1 MTGNDSTGE
10 DALNSLDID
19 KQVRIDRA
27 NMLFARTDGAI
38 FSLLCAAA
46 VYVYLQMGQHDWRWL
61 ITWYGLLCVTLLGRT
76 RLSSAYSSGQSLDDA
91 LPHWLKQY
99 RLGVLSS
106 GIMLGSISFIFP
118 DGESGLY
125 QMLTFIIL
133 VGITVGALV
142 VLPDFKSLAIYV
154 LTLMGPLVIVYATKG
169 SELYFGM
176 SIMIFLLMLVFM
188 KFSKLYN
195 DNLTDSLRL
204 RYENKALLNNLVKE
218 RNTLDNRLG
227 RILNESSNEVFVVN
241 ADSLRCL
248 QVNAGAVKNLGYT
261 QEEFCKITL
270 LNILDD
276 LDKEAFKDLVRPME
290 AGEQDVVLYRG
301 RQLRKNGSSY
311 PVEIRLQLS
320 TQETPPILVVTA
332 LDITE
337 REEYERK
344 LTDQANFDQ
353 LTKLPNRHFMLSH
366 IDRGLSRA
374 RRDENSLALLYMDL
388 DNFKNIN
395 DSLGHSAG
403 DELLKQAAGR
413 IHSVLR
419 ERDTPARLGGDEF
432 LIMLEELGNPEDAEV
447 VADKLVEVF
456 KKPFIL
462 NSRQVYSTTS
472 VGISIYP
479 DDGDTV
485 EALMQNADT
494 AMYQAKSSGRSHYQ
508 FFSEEMRREAE
519 ERLLIANHLRSALDN
534 HELSLVYQ
542 PIMDIVSGRV
552 VGAESLVRWHHPEL
566 GQVSPDQFIP
576 IAESLGLIEDIGRFV
591 LNTSCQDAAKWS
603 ALGDDSVYISVN
615 ISSQQFRNGDLLSC
629 VDGALHQS
637 CLSPENLVLE
647 ITEGLLLQGSH
658 NPLDIINGLRERK
671 IRLALDDFGTGYSS
685 LSFLKRF
692 PLQMLKIDHSFI
704 KDLGL
709 ESNDETLVEAII
721 SMAKSLGLDVI
732 AEGAES
738 KKQLEFLHQHGVK
751 LVQGYYYSPPLVAEA
766 FNHLLRREAE
776 KTTAYLLD
784 TQQAV

>member
-1 MTGNDSTGE
+1 MAGSNNAGVDTPNT
-10 DALNSLDID
+10 LDID
-19 KQVRIDRA
+19 RQVRIDRA

-38 FSLLCAAA
+38 ISLLCASA

-61 ITWYGLLCVTLLGRT
+61 VTWYGLLCVTLLGRT
-76 RLSSAYSSGQSLDDA
+76 RLSSAYSSGHSFDDSL
-91 LPHWLKQY
+91 PQWLKQY

-106 GIMLGSISFIFP
+106 GIMLGGITFLFP
-118 DGESGLY
+118 NGESSIY

-154 LTLMGPLVIVYATKG
+154 LTLMGPLVVVYATKG
-169 SELYFGM
+169 TELYFGM
-176 SIMIFLLMLVFM
+176 SMLILILMLIFM
-188 KFSKLYN
+188 KFGKLHN
-195 DNLTDSLRL
+195 DILTDSLKL
-204 RYENKALLNNLVKE
+204 RYENQALLNDIVKE
-218 RNTLDNRLG
+218 KNTLDNRLG

-241 ADSLRCL
+241 ADSLLCL

-261 QEEFCKITL
+261 QEELRQTRL
-270 LNILDD
+270 LNIFDD
-276 LDKEAFKDLVRPME
+276 LDQEGFNSLIHPME
-290 AGEQDVVLYRG
+290 TGEQDVVLHRG
-301 RQLRKNGSSY
+301 RNLRKNGSSY
-311 PVEIRLQLS
+311 PVEVRLQLS

-337 REEYERK
+337 REVYEQK
-344 LTDQANFDQ
+344 LTNQANFDQ

-366 IDRGLSRA
+366 VDRGLSRA
-374 RRDENSLALLYMDL
+374 RRAENSLALLYMDL

-403 DELLKQAAGR
+403 DELLKQAAER
-413 IHSVLR
+413 IRSVLR
-419 ERDTPARLGGDEF
+419 EQDTPARLGGDEF

-447 VADKLVEVF
+447 VADKLVKMF

-462 NSRQVYSTTS
+462 DSRQVYSTTS
-472 VGISIYP
+472 IGISIYP

-485 EALMQNADT
+485 EMLMQNADT

-508 FFSEEMRREAE
+508 FFSQEMRREAE
-519 ERLLIANHLRSALDN
+519 ERLQIANHLRHALDN

-552 VGAESLVRWHHPEL
+552 VGAESLVRWHNPEL
-566 GQVSPDQFIP
+566 GQVPPDQFVP

-591 LNTSCQDAAKWS
+591 LNTACKDAVEWGAIGW
-603 ALGDDSVYISVN
+603 GSVYVSVN
-615 ISSQQFRNGDLLSC
+615 LSSQQFRNGDLLSS
-629 VDGALHQS
+629 VDSALCES
-637 CLSPENLVLE
+637 GLSSENLVLE

-658 NPLDIINGLRERK
+658 NPLEIINGLRERN

-704 KDLGL
+704 NDLK
-709 ESNDETLVEAII
+709 EDSNDETLVEAII
-721 SMAKSLGLDVI
+721 AMANSFSLDVI

-738 KKQLEFLHQHGVK
+738 QKQLDFLQQRGVR
-751 LVQGYYYSPPLVAEA
+751 LVQGYYFSPPLFAPA
-766 FNHLLRREAE
+766 FNELLRQEIQRPM
-776 KTTAYLLD
+776 
-784 TQQAV
+784 VSVV

>member
-1 MTGNDSTGE
+1 MAGSDNAGVDTPKT
-10 DALNSLDID
+10 LNID
-19 KQVRIDRA
+19 RQVRMDRA

-38 FSLLCAAA
+38 ISLLCASA

-61 ITWYGLLCVTLLGRT
+61 VAWYGLLCVTLLGRT
-76 RLSSAYSSGQSLDDA
+76 RLSSAYKSGHSFDDSL
-91 LPHWLKQY
+91 PQWLKQY

-106 GIMLGSISFIFP
+106 GIMLGGITFLFP
-118 DGESGLY
+118 NGESSIY

-133 VGITVGALV
+133 VSITVGALV

-154 LTLMGPLVIVYATKG
+154 LTLMGPLVVVYATKG

-176 SIMIFLLMLVFM
+176 SMLILILMLIFM
-188 KFSKLYN
+188 KFGKLYN
-195 DNLTDSLRL
+195 DTLTDSLRL
-204 RYENKALLNNLVKE
+204 RYENQALLNDIVKE
-218 RNTLDNRLG
+218 KNTLDNRLG

-241 ADSLRCL
+241 ADSLLCL

-261 QEEFCKITL
+261 QEELRQTRL
-270 LNILDD
+270 LNIFDD
-276 LDKEAFKDLVRPME
+276 LDQEGFNSLIHPME
-290 AGEQDVVLYRG
+290 TGEQDVVLHRG
-301 RQLRKNGSSY
+301 RNLRKNGSSY
-311 PVEIRLQLS
+311 PVEVRFQLS

-337 REEYERK
+337 REVYEQK

-366 IDRGLSRA
+366 VDRGLSRA
-374 RRDENSLALLYMDL
+374 RRADNSLALLYMDL

-403 DELLKQAAGR
+403 DELLKQAAER
-413 IHSVLR
+413 IRSVLR
-419 ERDTPARLGGDEF
+419 EQDTPARLGGDEF

-447 VADKLVEVF
+447 VADKLVKMF

-462 NSRQVYSTTS
+462 DSRQVYSTTS
-472 VGISIYP
+472 IGISIYP

-485 EALMQNADT
+485 EMLMQNADT

-508 FFSEEMRREAE
+508 FFSQEMRREAE
-519 ERLLIANHLRSALDN
+519 ERLQIANHLRHALDK

-552 VGAESLVRWHHPEL
+552 VGAESLVRWHNPEL
-566 GQVSPDQFIP
+566 GQVPPDQFVP

-591 LNTSCQDAAKWS
+591 LNTACKDAVEWGS
-603 ALGDDSVYISVN
+603 IGWGSVYVSVN
-615 ISSQQFRNGDLLSC
+615 LSSQQFRNGDLLSS
-629 VDGALHQS
+629 VDGALRES
-637 CLSPENLVLE
+637 GLSSENLVLE

-658 NPLDIINGLRERK
+658 NPLEIINGLRERN

-704 KDLGL
+704 NDLK
-709 ESNDETLVEAII
+709 EDSNDETLVEAII
-721 SMAKSLGLDVI
+721 AMANSLSLDVI

-738 KKQLEFLHQHGVK
+738 QKQLDFLQQRGVR
-751 LVQGYYYSPPLVAEA
+751 LVQGYYFSPPLFASA
-766 FNHLLRREAE
+766 FNELLIQEIQ
-776 KTTAYLLD
+776 KS
-784 TQQAV
+784 AVSAV